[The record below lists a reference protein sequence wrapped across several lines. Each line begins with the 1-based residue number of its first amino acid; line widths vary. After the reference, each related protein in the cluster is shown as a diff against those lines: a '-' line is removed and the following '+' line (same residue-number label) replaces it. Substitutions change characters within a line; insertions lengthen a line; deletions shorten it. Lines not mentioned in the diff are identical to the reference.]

1 MARRLT
7 RVFLLTIVAGMAQA
21 QMADPTRPAID
32 TGVPSATSGTAMQPV
47 AAGLQSIIQRKNGK
61 PAALIGGAVVELGGK
76 VGEARLVRIGE
87 DHVVLRGPLGNETMR
102 LTPGIEKQAV
112 KAEKTAGKAVKKAK
126 KRGVEP

>member
-7 RVFLLTIVAGMAQA
+7 PVFFLLAAVGMVQA

-32 TGVPSATSGTAMQPV
+32 TGASAATAGAAVQP
-47 AAGLQSIIQRKNGK
+47 AATGLQSIIQRKSGK
-61 PAALIGGAVVELGGK
+61 PAALIGGAVIELGGK

-87 DHVVLRGPLGNETMR
+87 DFVVLRGPLGNETLR

-112 KAEKTAGKAVKKAK
+112 RKEKR
-126 KRGVEP
+126 KRVEP